1 MIICYIT
8 YIAMHKFLKMAESF
22 AQTHTYDH
30 GLDYSLCAVIVKSG
44 KPISVGFNNRST
56 NQFVEHYANL
66 ARGRRNY
73 CLSTHAEM
81 DAVLK
86 ARNSTDLS
94 GCKIYV
100 SRLLK
105 LGGVANAR
113 PCPICQDVLKNYGIK
128 RAFYTLSDNEYGV
141 MKPQNLSKDIIVRQ

>member
-1 MIICYIT
+1 
-8 YIAMHKFLKMAESF
+8 MHKFLKLAESF
-22 AQTHTYDH
+22 GREHTFDQ
-30 GLDYSLCAVIVKSG
+30 GLEYNLCAVIVKSG
-44 KPISVGFNNRST
+44 KPISVGYNNRAT

-66 ARGRRNY
+66 ARGKRDY

-86 ARNSTDLS
+86 ARNSTDLR

-100 SRLLK
+100 ARLLK
-105 LGGVANAR
+105 LGGVANSR
-113 PCPICQDVLKNYGIK
+113 PCPICEQVLFNYGIK

-141 MKPQNLSKDIIVRQ
+141 MRVCSKENNSDRTFISGSLG